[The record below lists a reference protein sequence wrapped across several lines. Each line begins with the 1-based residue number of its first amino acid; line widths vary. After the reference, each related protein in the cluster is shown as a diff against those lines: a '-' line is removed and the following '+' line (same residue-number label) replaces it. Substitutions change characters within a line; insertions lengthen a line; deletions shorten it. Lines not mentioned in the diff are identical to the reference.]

1 MLLFLKIILCLI
13 MLVTVIGA
21 VAEDDATKV
30 MSLTSL
36 CIVAM
41 VSLTVM
47 VVWV

>member
-1 MLLFLKIILCLI
+1 

-41 VSLTVM
+41 VSLQS
-47 VVWV
+47 WWYGYEL